1 MSQAAIFDM
10 DGTLVDSDALAWRS
24 AEEGLREYWARR
36 GLPAAIP
43 PRAEVRA
50 LVGLPSLEYF
60 ARLLPAERRGD
71 AEEVRT
77 LVAGA
82 EVQRLKSGEGRLYPE
97 VRETLEALRARGV
110 KLGLVSNCGR
120 VYFGANLQYLRLRDL
135 VEVAYCLDDHP
146 TKAENVRKAL
156 AFLGARSGIMVG
168 DRAADLEAG
177 RANGLRT
184 VGCTYGFGARE
195 ELASADWRIE
205 SPASLLDIPFAGD

>member
-1 MSQAAIFDM
+1 VTTAAIFDM
-10 DGTLVDSDALAWRS
+10 DGTLVDSDVLAWRA

-60 ARLLPAERRGD
+60 ARLLPPERRGD

-82 EVQRLKSGEGRLYPE
+82 EVRRLKAGEGRLYPG
-97 VRETLEALRARGV
+97 VPDVLRALRARGV
-110 KLGLVSNCGR
+110 RLGLVSNCGS
-120 VYFGANLQYLRLRDL
+120 VYFRANLEFLQLRDY
-135 VEVAYCLDDHP
+135 VEAAFCLDDRP
-146 TKAENVRKAL
+146 TKTENVRKAL
-156 AFLGARSGIMVG
+156 EELGASRGVMVG

-205 SPASLLDIPFAGD
+205 FPATLLDIPFAGD